1 VSGSSPY
8 RLAPN
13 CRAPVTR
20 TVVFHPGCQV
30 CLKMGFIWIYDRIC
44 REIAN
49 SHREIWWTMVTWWY
63 TMVTNG
69 VWGYPIFRQTPAI
82 HGLLIFAAHLKLLL
96 AVVRPQRLRFHPWI
110 LKTLVI

>member
-69 VWGYPIFRQTPAI
+69 VWGYPIFRQTYLVAHWALPI
-82 HGLLIFAAHLKLLL
+82 LINSVARAS
-96 AVVRPQRLRFHPWI
+96 A
-110 LKTLVI
+110 